1 MWTVPESRNAFS
13 KSRRMLSIDRHKVLF
28 LNTLGCG
35 VRVECRDP
43 EALELLVGNYGRMR
57 VYKPDSPSLE
67 YTVSRCRNRSG
78 FRIARRGRE
87 PLMAA
92 DDGEFLFLFEKD
104 LTIELQK
111 LRRDLYFVHAAALG
125 VSGRA
130 FLLVAASGKG
140 KSMTTWAL
148 LHHGF
153 RYLSDEL
160 GPLALDS
167 LEVQPYP
174 HAICLKDNPP
184 WPYSLPDQIL
194 RTSSTVHIPTLQ
206 LPNAA
211 VFNPMPLAAI
221 FFLEYCPRLNSSGV
235 RRLSKAEA
243 AARLFVHA
251 LNPLAHR
258 EDGLAGAVTVAQNV
272 VSFCLDS
279 GELSLTCDLITRT
292 LESAAANH
300 GLPS

>member
-1 MWTVPESRNAFS
+1 M
-13 KSRRMLSIDRHKVLF
+13 LF
-28 LNTLGCG
+28 LNILGCG

-43 EALELLVGNYGRMR
+43 EALELLVANYGRMR
-57 VYKPDSPSLE
+57 VYKSDSPSLE
-67 YTVSRCRNRSG
+67 YTVSRCRKRSG

-130 FLLVAASGKG
+130 FMLVAASGKG
-140 KSMTTWAL
+140 KSTTTWAL

-160 GPLALDS
+160 APLNLNTM
-167 LEVQPYP
+167 EIQPYP
-174 HAICLKDNPP
+174 HAICLKNKPP

-194 RTSSTVHIPTLQ
+194 RTSLTVHIPTLQ

-211 VFNPMPLAAI
+211 VLKPMPLSAI
-221 FFLEYCPRLNSSGV
+221 FFLEYRPGLNASRV

-243 AARLFVHA
+243 VARLFVHA
-251 LNPLAHR
+251 LNPLAHT
-258 EDGLAGAVTVAQNV
+258 EDGLAGAVAIAQNV
-272 VSFCLDS
+272 ASFCLDL
-279 GELSLTCDLITRT
+279 GELSLTCELIART
-292 LESAAANH
+292 LESAATKH